1 MAGMVG
7 ASPHLPSVTAVSV
20 DTLFLV
26 VMMCSLV
33 EVVAGFVI
41 WKTSR
46 VTRTEAALISQR
58 QTLRTGVAKTNYTA
72 TFVEN
77 SKLKRL
83 LLKAEKDLERIQ
95 SARDRRL
102 KSVAKA
108 VRAVR
113 VCVYGSMVVLM
124 WGRPL
129 ISFSPDYLW
138 PSSFSHALSGG
149 RAAGSVGALSIVAMF
164 LFGLVPRLSPSA

>member
-1 MAGMVG
+1 MADMMGT
-7 ASPHLPSVTAVSV
+7 STHLPSVTAVSV

-26 VMMCSLV
+26 VMVCLLV
-33 EVVAGFVI
+33 ELVAGFLT
-41 WKTSR
+41 WRTSR
-46 VTRTEAALISQR
+46 VTQTEAAMTSQR
-58 QTLRTGVAKTNYTA
+58 QTLRAGVAKTNYTS

-83 LLKAEKDLERIQ
+83 LLKVEKDLEKMQ
-95 SARDRRL
+95 SAKDRRQ
-102 KSVAKA
+102 KAASKA
-108 VRAVR
+108 VRAAR

-164 LFGLVPRLSPSA
+164 VFGLVPRFSPMP